1 MDNSISKLIPFIGG
15 QFPKTF
21 NNLLKSISHYDF
33 DKDEKLKVQLWKA
46 YEFGIKRHEG
56 QKRLSGDPYFE
67 SHCVE
72 VA

>member
-46 YEFGIKRHEG
+46 YESYK
-56 QKRLSGDPYFE
+56 KT
-67 SHCVE
+67 
-72 VA
+72 